1 MEGKAKHKNHHFASA
16 PTINNSVTPET
27 KQTMN
32 SFLTAVSVSG
42 CRGNERE
49 TRQCGCECL
58 VSLFLSPGKQRDQ
71 GLLLHEGGRLLWAGR
86 SQRIVSLKLKTKGV
100 QEKRKKKKKKKRVSS
115 PYFFIKLHPFISSAA
130 SNSQLDTNRVTF
142 VFLQQFAVELHH
154 LLVFFE
160 LQHALAEVEGQ
171 RETHFLQR
179 VPVLAPRIHLVS
191 TEDRGQRWVGGG
203 RL

>member
-1 MEGKAKHKNHHFASA
+1 MKERLDNVVVNVWFLFFCPLVNREIKDCCCMKAAVCCGPGARNA
-16 PTINNSVTPET
+16 
-27 KQTMN
+27 
-32 SFLTAVSVSG
+32 SFLLNS
-42 CRGNERE
+42 
-49 TRQCGCECL
+49 
-58 VSLFLSPGKQRDQ
+58 
-71 GLLLHEGGRLLWAGR
+71 
-86 SQRIVSLKLKTKGV
+86 KLKVCKKR
-100 QEKRKKKKKKKRVSS
+100 EKRRKKKKRVSS